1 MKGKRIH
8 RAQNILL
15 CHAVNMQFKEIMHA
29 RFYMGVCWGGPAAIT
44 VTAVF
49 TKLHIGFIFKLQK
62 LDLKGKFLF
71 LSQ

>member
-15 CHAVNMQFKEIMHA
+15 CHAVNMHVFTWESV
-29 RFYMGVCWGGPAAIT
+29 GVDLQVAIT
-44 VTAVF
+44 ITAVF